1 MTESSTTLVIA
12 TQNRDKAKEIEAILQ
27 RLPVTMRGLWEW
39 ARAPHVEET
48 GQTLEAN
55 AALKAESAA
64 RFTGL
69 WAVADD
75 TGLEVDALHGAPGVY
90 SARFAGPGATYA
102 GNRAKL
108 LELLA
113 GVSARHRTAHFRTAV
128 ALARPGQKTIIV
140 EGSVSGMITE
150 EERGDLGFGY
160 DAVFLHPQTQR
171 TFAEMTPAEKNA
183 VSHRARA
190 LLALEGLLEEL
201 LGRDSGN

>member
-1 MTESSTTLVIA
+1 LTESSTTLVIA

-27 RLPVTMRGLWEW
+27 KLPVAMRGLWEW

-113 GVSARHRTAHFRTAV
+113 GVSARHRTARFRTAV

-150 EERGDLGFGY
+150 EERGDHGFGY
-160 DAVFLHPQTQR
+160 DSVFLYPQTRQ

-190 LLALEGLLEEL
+190 LLALEGLLADL
-201 LGRDSGN
+201 LGRAPAN